1 MKLVR
6 KSEVVNAHV
15 EDSRWVTATIRS
27 STLEVEFGANCLE
40 DVCDMTRYIC
50 DVMHCVS
57 TTWKWLR
64 KIFRWAGICMT

>member
-15 EDSRWVTATIRS
+15 EDSRWVAATNRS
-27 STLEVEFGANCLE
+27 ITLEVKFGANCPE
-40 DVCDMTRYIC
+40 DVRDMTRYIC

-57 TTWKWLR
+57 TT
-64 KIFRWAGICMT
+64 